1 MQHASPPNP
10 AADARR
16 GLWLGVLGVFLFALT
31 IPMTRLAGGPA
42 SDPQLDPLFVAL
54 GRAAVAG
61 LLSLAYLMLTR
72 APWPTPAQW
81 PPLALTASCVVF
93 GFPLLMGYAVREV
106 DAIHA
111 SVISGLLPL
120 ATAVM
125 AALVNRQ
132 RASLGFWLCALAGTA
147 LVIGFAAWRGGGAL
161 VVADAWLLGA
171 VLAGALGYVSG
182 ARLSA
187 QMKPEQV
194 ISWALVLAL
203 PMTLPVA
210 IVAWPT
216 APVRASAWLGFGYV
230 ALFSMWLGFFAW
242 YRALALGGALR
253 VSQVQLLQPFLSMLL
268 AVPLLGEK
276 LDLATV
282 GFALAVMG
290 TVWLGRR
297 MPAAGAPAPVP
308 PAKEPRVSSA

>member
-1 MQHASPPNP
+1 MPHTRAPTP
-10 AADARR
+10 ADARR
-16 GLWLGVLGVFLFALT
+16 GLWLGVIGVLLFALT

-61 LLSLAYLMLTR
+61 LLSAAYLLFSR
-72 APWPTPAQW
+72 APLPAPAQW
-81 PPLALTASCVVF
+81 PLLAVTASCVVF

-132 RASLGFWLCALAGTA
+132 RASAGFWACALVGTA

-161 VVADAWLLGA
+161 VAADGWLLGA

-187 QMKPEQV
+187 SMKPEQV

-203 PMTLPVA
+203 PITLPVA

-216 APVRASAWLGFGYV
+216 APVRASAWLAFGYV
-230 ALFSMWLGFFAW
+230 ALFSMWIGFFAW

-268 AVPLLGEK
+268 AVPLLGEA

-282 GFALAVMG
+282 GFALAVMA

-297 MPAAGAPAPVP
+297 MPAAGVPSLPPV
-308 PAKEPRVSSA
+308 KEPRVSSA